1 MQLKIEN
8 YYFDKLDFNYCTA
21 SVIVESNDKEFF
33 IKCREIRNKI
43 IELMDID
50 HPNDFV
56 IIDCARYRKNTSAIR
71 DKHRNYLVFVIAGV
85 INNVLQA
92 SLVQYCTNIYPY

>member
-50 HPNDFV
+50 NPNDFV
-56 IIDCARYRKNTSAIR
+56 IIDDYGDEFIVLDIEKIQALLEINIEITLYLLLQVLLIMYF
-71 DKHRNYLVFVIAGV
+71 KHH
-85 INNVLQA
+85 
-92 SLVQYCTNIYPY
+92 

>member
-56 IIDCARYRKNTSAIR
+56 IIDDYGDEFIVLDIEKIQALLEINIEIILYLLLQVLLIMYF
-71 DKHRNYLVFVIAGV
+71 KHH
-85 INNVLQA
+85 
-92 SLVQYCTNIYPY
+92 

>member
-43 IELMDID
+43 IELIDID
-50 HPNDFV
+50 NPNDFV
-56 IIDCARYRKNTSAIR
+56 IIDDYGDEFIVLDIEKIQALLEINIEIILYLLLQVLLIMYF
-71 DKHRNYLVFVIAGV
+71 KHH
-85 INNVLQA
+85 
-92 SLVQYCTNIYPY
+92 

>member
-33 IKCREIRNKI
+33 IKCRETRNKI

-50 HPNDFV
+50 NPNDFV
-56 IIDCARYRKNTSAIR
+56 IIDDYGDEFIVLDIEKIQALLEINIEITLYLLLQVLLIMYF
-71 DKHRNYLVFVIAGV
+71 KHH
-85 INNVLQA
+85 
-92 SLVQYCTNIYPY
+92 

>member
-50 HPNDFV
+50 NPNDFV
-56 IIDCARYRKNTSAIR
+56 IIDDYGDEFIVLDIEKIQALLEINIEIILYLLLQVLLIMYF
-71 DKHRNYLVFVIAGV
+71 KHH
-85 INNVLQA
+85 
-92 SLVQYCTNIYPY
+92 

>member
-33 IKCREIRNKI
+33 IKCRETRNKI

-50 HPNDFV
+50 NPNDFV
-56 IIDCARYRKNTSAIR
+56 IIDDYGDEFIVLDIEKIQALLEINIEIILYLLLQVLLIMYF
-71 DKHRNYLVFVIAGV
+71 KHH
-85 INNVLQA
+85 
-92 SLVQYCTNIYPY
+92 

>member
-50 HPNDFV
+50 NPNDFV
-56 IIDCARYRKNTSAIR
+56 IIDDYGDEFVVLDIEKIQALLEKNIEIILYLLLQVLLITYF
-71 DKHRNYLVFVIAGV
+71 KHH
-85 INNVLQA
+85 
-92 SLVQYCTNIYPY
+92 

>member
-33 IKCREIRNKI
+33 IKCREIRSKI

-50 HPNDFV
+50 NPNDFV
-56 IIDCARYRKNTSAIR
+56 IIDDYGDEFIVLDIEKIQALLEINIEIILYLLLQVLLIMYF
-71 DKHRNYLVFVIAGV
+71 KHH
-85 INNVLQA
+85 
-92 SLVQYCTNIYPY
+92 

>member
-21 SVIVESNDKEFF
+21 SVIVESNDKELF

-50 HPNDFV
+50 NPNDFV
-56 IIDCARYRKNTSAIR
+56 IIDDYGDEFIVLDIEKIQALLEINIEIILYLLLQVLLIMYF
-71 DKHRNYLVFVIAGV
+71 KHH
-85 INNVLQA
+85 
-92 SLVQYCTNIYPY
+92 